1 MLVLAQETF
10 GSGGGGAA
18 APAAG
23 PAAPAGGATPSAGGG
38 YEQILFIVL
47 MFVVFYFLLI
57 RPQQKQRKKHQE
69 LVKNLKRGD
78 TVITN
83 SGMFGQIVAMDDT
96 SVTLEIAKN
105 TRVKMLKSYVGG
117 LANAETEKQ
126 LAENPPA
133 T

>member
-1 MLVLAQETF
+1 MLVLAQANF
-10 GSGGGGAA
+10 GADGGAA
-18 APAAG
+18 APAGAPAAAPPGG
-23 PAAPAGGATPSAGGG
+23 PALGGGGG

-69 LVKNLKRGD
+69 LVRNLKRGD

-83 SGMFGQIVAMDDT
+83 SGMFGEIVAMDDT

-117 LANAETEKQ
+117 LANAETEKK

-133 T
+133 A

>member
-1 MLVLAQETF
+1 MLVLAQDF
-10 GSGGGGAA
+10 GAGGGAA
-18 APAAG
+18 APAGA
-23 PAAPAGGATPSAGGG
+23 PAAAPASGSLPGGGGG

-83 SGMFGQIVAMDDT
+83 SGMFGEIVAMDET

-117 LANAETEKQ
+117 LANAETEKK

-133 T
+133 V